1 MELLHLVSDFVRDVS
16 HHVEGTTEE
25 DGLLQT
31 IRPALDR
38 FKLAIRY
45 TAPDF
50 RVHERKARQQVRFT
64 ASALLKGSDDA
75 GNDKS
80 GASESESPDTIPHPD
95 FLINEDQYDFR
106 PTNDDNAIYI
116 DEVMQRAQQ

>member
-1 MELLHLVSDFVRDVS
+1 MELLHVISDFVRDVGR
-16 HHVEGTTEE
+16 HVEGTTEE
-25 DGLLQT
+25 DGLLQS
-31 IRPALDR
+31 IRPAQER

-50 RVHERKARQQVRFT
+50 RVHERKARSQVRF
-64 ASALLKGSDDA
+64 APAALKGSEDA

-80 GASESESPDTIPHPD
+80 GASESEPQDSVPHPD
-95 FLINEDQYDFR
+95 FLTNEDKYDFR
-106 PTNDDNAIYI
+106 PTNDDSAIYI